1 MFYLVAYAAM
11 ILGSFAVVIVVS
23 RTGEGRTSLRSY
35 RGLARRNPVLG
46 ALLALFLLSLAGI
59 PPTAGFIAKV
69 LVFEAAV
76 RAGLEGLVVVAVL
89 ASVVAAFFYIRLI
102 VLAYMED
109 PEETERV
116 PAEAA
121 PGVAL
126 GVAAALTLVL
136 GILPGLLLDPLQNA
150 AVLRW

>member
-1 MFYLVAYAAM
+1 M

>member
-1 MFYLVAYAAM
+1 YLVAYAAM
-11 ILGSFAVVIVVS
+11 ILGAFAVVIVVS
-23 RTGEGRTSLRSY
+23 RRGEDHTSLRSY

-69 LVFEAAV
+69 LVFGAAV

-109 PEETERV
+109 PDEAAESV
-116 PAEAA
+116 PTGSA

-126 GVAAALTLVL
+126 AVTAALTLL
-136 GILPGLLLDPLQNA
+136 FGILPGLLLDPLQTA
-150 AVLRW
+150 GVLRW